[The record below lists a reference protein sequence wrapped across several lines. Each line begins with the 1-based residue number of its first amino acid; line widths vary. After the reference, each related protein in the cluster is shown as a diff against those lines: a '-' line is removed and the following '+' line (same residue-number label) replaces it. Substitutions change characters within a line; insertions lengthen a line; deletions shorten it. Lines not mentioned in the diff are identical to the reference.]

1 MITYFTEQ
9 DIVSFGNYLLSDE
22 RLTVYKKYNIEEDK
36 IPEALKVV
44 NPIDL
49 TGWIELLQEIKRKV
63 EQENSVKQEMPEPD
77 GTHRY

>member
-9 DIVSFGNYLLSDE
+9 DLVSFGNYLLSDE
-22 RLTVYKKYNIEEDK
+22 RLNVYKKYNIEESK

-63 EQENSVKQEMPEPD
+63 EETQNQPVTNESE
-77 GTHRY
+77 